1 MILKMPK
8 DINFL
13 IVDDFYSIRKAVKK
27 SLDELGFYGEK
38 TEAESF
44 TRASEVLTVSLTTT
58 KIDFIICDFEMPGGD
73 GLTLL
78 NFVRNSEQLRDLP
91 FLMLSAVNDKA
102 RILAAINAGLSN
114 YLLKPWENESLETK
128 LNLCWDKHKTV
139 T

>member
-1 MILKMPK
+1 MVLKMPK

-44 TRASEVLTVSLTTT
+44 TRATEVLTVSL
-58 KIDFIICDFEMPGGD
+58 IDFIICDFEMPGGD
-73 GLTLL
+73 GLNLL